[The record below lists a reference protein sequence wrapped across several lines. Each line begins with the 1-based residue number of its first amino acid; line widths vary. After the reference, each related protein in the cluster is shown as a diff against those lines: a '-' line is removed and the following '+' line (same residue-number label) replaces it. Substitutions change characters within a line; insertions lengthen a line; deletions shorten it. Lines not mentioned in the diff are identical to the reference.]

1 LHKKPKLQVLKV
13 FKPVMMEQNQQQ
25 FAKGKQGIK
34 KDEEVPRMIQKK

>member
-1 LHKKPKLQVLKV
+1 
-13 FKPVMMEQNQQQ
+13 MMEQNQQQ